1 MIHLP
6 ELGSFNNLCGGEGL
20 FFMASLR
27 LYFTCGGNTFVALL
41 GFFMPG
47 LIIFVIGFITSA
59 TNPVEGGM
67 TTTGA
72 SNIISTLMSAKSNG
86 SITWCM

>member
-1 MIHLP
+1 MVHLP

-20 FFMASLR
+20 FFVASLR

-72 SNIISTLMSAKSNG
+72 SNIISTFNERKV
-86 SITWCM
+86 